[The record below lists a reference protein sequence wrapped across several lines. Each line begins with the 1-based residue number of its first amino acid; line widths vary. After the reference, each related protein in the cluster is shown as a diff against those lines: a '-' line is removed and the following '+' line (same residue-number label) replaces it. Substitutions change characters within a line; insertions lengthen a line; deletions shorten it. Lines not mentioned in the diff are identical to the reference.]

1 MSEISKYNF
10 SEIVETSSNKA
21 YKIFVMSLLDF
32 VFRILRR
39 IGDIKRK
46 LFYLLILGKLGRGSY
61 IKRGVKISG
70 NSYRIRIGRNFKIWE
85 DCMLGVGNGKIIIG
99 NNGLI
104 GVGTILTVGTACIK
118 IGNGVAIAPHCKI
131 FSYTHSYEKGK
142 SIITSH
148 KDANVI
154 IEDDVLIGAGVIILP
169 GVTIGQGAIVAAGA
183 VVIKDV
189 PAYLIVGGIPAKE
202 IKKREK

>member
-1 MSEISKYNF
+1 MHF
-10 SEIVETSSNKA
+10 
-21 YKIFVMSLLDF
+21 LDM

-39 IGDIKRK
+39 LGDLRRK

-61 IKRGVKISG
+61 IKRGIKISG
-70 NSYRIRIGRNFKIWE
+70 NPYRINIGRNFKIWE
-85 DCMLGVGNGKIIIG
+85 NCMLGVGAGKIIIG
-99 NNGLI
+99 NDGSI
-104 GVGTILTVGTACIK
+104 GVGAILTVGTAYIK

-131 FSYTHSYEKGK
+131 FAYTHSYEKGK
-142 SIITSH
+142 SIITTH
-148 KDANVI
+148 IDANVM
-154 IEDDVLIGAGVIILP
+154 IEDDVLIGAGSIILP

-189 PAYLIVGGIPAKE
+189 PAYSIVGGIPAKE